1 MGGPQLERKRPCP
14 KPMPSGEGVW
24 PGAGSQPLSGQ
35 MFLLGGSHGP
45 QLVNT
50 VTTSSEAP
58 GLLLSQRLKWPFQEK
73 EGRHI
78 FSPPCTKEEDLMA
91 TGLFSPS
98 LFHSI
103 ICPYAYPKIL
113 LDTDY
118 LSGLEQGPGEPR
130 ESMEKLF
137 EKDHLPPSNCRSRFT
152 RPVRR
157 AGKSQGPRGKL
168 WFKSGLYLQ
177 AVCPGLTCTSL
188 SLPCSSAGWR

>member
-1 MGGPQLERKRPCP
+1 MLPTGRKELGVGGPQLERKRPCP

-50 VTTSSEAP
+50 FTTSSEALS
-58 GLLLSQRLKWPFQEK
+58 LLLSQRLKWPFQEK

-78 FSPPCTKEEDLMA
+78 FFPPCTKEEDLMA
-91 TGLFSPS
+91 TGLFIPS

-103 ICPYAYPKIL
+103 TCPYAYLKIL

-118 LSGLEQGPGEPR
+118 LSGLEQGPGEPW

-137 EKDHLPPSNCRSRFT
+137 EKDHLLPSNCRSPFT

-157 AGKSQGPRGKL
+157 AGKSQGPKGKL
-168 WFKSGLYLQ
+168 WSKSGLYTYKLCAQ
-177 AVCPGLTCTSL
+177 G
-188 SLPCSSAGWR
+188 